1 MFARQMRWLVI
12 SGIVGMMLILA
23 AAGGAAAGD
32 QGTVT
37 VFAAASTTNA
47 VTEIGELFAAQNP
60 ERLVT
65 SFASSSTLAK
75 QIESGA
81 TAEIFISAN
90 PEWMD
95 YLEERKLIEAGTRK
109 DLLGNRIVLIVPAD
123 SGIDKV
129 AIAPGFDLAGLLGDG
144 RLAMGDP
151 DHVPAGKYGKQAL
164 EHLGVWSGIE
174 ARVARAKDVRAALTL
189 VERGE
194 APAGVVYST
203 DAAVSDRV
211 RAAGTFPADSH
222 PAIAYPVAV
231 VAGKRSPAVD
241 RCLALLQSEA
251 GRAVFA
257 KYGFMVR

>member
-1 MFARQMRWLVI
+1 MVARQMRRLVI
-12 SGIVGMMLILA
+12 SGIVGLTLILA
-23 AAGGAAAGD
+23 AAGGAGAGD

-47 VTEIGELFAAQNP
+47 VTELAELFAAQNP

-81 TAEIFISAN
+81 TSEIFISAN

-95 YLEERKLIEAGTRK
+95 YLEERKLIEGGTRK
-109 DLLGNRIVLIVPAD
+109 DLLSNRIVLIVPAD
-123 SGIDKV
+123 SGIGTL

-151 DHVPAGKYGKQAL
+151 DHVPAGRYGKQAL
-164 EHLGVWSGIE
+164 EHLGVWSGVE
-174 ARVARAKDVRAALTL
+174 ARVARAKDVRAALAL

-194 APAGVVYST
+194 APAGIVYST

-211 RAAGTFPADSH
+211 RIAGTFPEDSH

>member
-1 MFARQMRWLVI
+1 MVARQMRRIVI
-12 SGIVGMMLILA
+12 SGIVGLTLILTA
-23 AAGGAAAGD
+23 ARGAGAGD

-47 VTEIGELFAAQNP
+47 VTELAELFAAQNP

-81 TAEIFISAN
+81 PAEIFISAN

-95 YLEERKLIEAGTRK
+95 YLEERKLIEGGTRK
-109 DLLGNRIVLIVPAD
+109 DLLSNRIVLIVPAD
-123 SGIDKV
+123 SGIDTL

-164 EHLGVWSGIE
+164 EHLGVWSGVE
-174 ARVARAKDVRAALTL
+174 ARVARAKDVRAALAL

-194 APAGVVYST
+194 APAGIVYST

-211 RAAGTFPADSH
+211 RIAGTFPEDSH
-222 PAIAYPVAV
+222 PAIVYPVAV

>member
-1 MFARQMRWLVI
+1 MFAWQMRRLVI
-12 SGIVGMMLILA
+12 SGIVGLTLILA
-23 AAGGAAAGD
+23 AAGGAGAGD

-47 VTEIGELFAAQNP
+47 VTELAELFAAQNP

-81 TAEIFISAN
+81 PAEIFISAN

-95 YLEERKLIEAGTRK
+95 YLEERKLIEGGTRK
-109 DLLGNRIVLIVPAD
+109 DLLSNRIVLIVPAD
-123 SGIDKV
+123 SGIDTL

-164 EHLGVWSGIE
+164 EHLGVWSGVE
-174 ARVARAKDVRAALTL
+174 ARVARAKDVRAALAL

-194 APAGVVYST
+194 APAGIVYST

-211 RAAGTFPADSH
+211 RIAGTFPEDSH
-222 PAIAYPVAV
+222 PAIVYPVAV